1 MKNVFMF
8 LLLLM
13 GQLFAAVIVNSLDG
27 RDVISATYY
36 AALIGEK
43 IVIAYPDSDLQNVF
57 SSVGVNENVFLVQSE
72 KNPVFVGLA
81 DSLKQRENKVTLF
94 VSKDPFET
102 NLELAKKS
110 GVKRL
115 ILIDPIYGYNAV
127 STLPYGKQ
135 NKMFLIFV
143 SKDNLD
149 KATET
154 INSIKPNEV
163 LIYGYV
169 DKEIKDA
176 LSKNAIAYKEINN
189 GDKFDDN
196 MEILNLYFSKNPSKK
211 QVILAD
217 GNGIEDTIA
226 GGDDPVLF
234 IGQIVPISV
243 YNYLKE
249 KVAKDQI
256 TVGLVVDKDYFQTS
270 YNLKQSINQDLGQK
284 KFTVLAKIGQSAGGQ
299 QGSPA
304 AVPLFPL
311 RGPISG
317 LSIEKVEYNTAK
329 KAIEVIYKNTG
340 NAQEYVK
347 SSIAIYVNGNKVS
360 VVGDEEPF
368 ILDKGAVFGRV
379 YPIDIEEGGIS
390 VNITSFFGIS
400 KKNLDNGIIGYFDV
414 GKVDYVDNSQIEI
427 TSINVDKSSGDIVVV
442 FTNTG
447 DIPAYFRADVLT
459 QINNRS
465 TKIEDNVV
473 YSLKPNEGRAVK
485 FIGIGKDS
493 NKIIAGAN
501 YGSREAFLNKRVE
514 KEYVESSTA
523 FNETLL
529 IGLVILLIIIV
540 AVYFL
545 VGKKK

>member
-1 MKNVFMF
+1 
-8 LLLLM
+8 
-13 GQLFAAVIVNSLDG
+13 
-27 RDVISATYY
+27 
-36 AALIGEK
+36 
-43 IVIAYPDSDLQNVF
+43 
-57 SSVGVNENVFLVQSE
+57 
-72 KNPVFVGLA
+72 
-81 DSLKQRENKVTLF
+81 
-94 VSKDPFET
+94 
-102 NLELAKKS
+102 
-110 GVKRL
+110 
-115 ILIDPIYGYNAV
+115 
-127 STLPYGKQ
+127 
-135 NKMFLIFV
+135 
-143 SKDNLD
+143 
-149 KATET
+149 
-154 INSIKPNEV
+154 
-163 LIYGYV
+163 
-169 DKEIKDA
+169 
-176 LSKNAIAYKEINN
+176 
-189 GDKFDDN
+189 
-196 MEILNLYFSKNPSKK
+196 
-211 QVILAD
+211 
-217 GNGIEDTIA
+217 
-226 GGDDPVLF
+226 
-234 IGQIVPISV
+234 
-243 YNYLKE
+243 
-249 KVAKDQI
+249 
-256 TVGLVVDKDYFQTS
+256 
-270 YNLKQSINQDLGQK
+270 
-284 KFTVLAKIGQSAGGQ
+284 
-299 QGSPA
+299 
-304 AVPLFPL
+304 
-311 RGPISG
+311 
-317 LSIEKVEYNTAK
+317 
-329 KAIEVIYKNTG
+329 
-340 NAQEYVK
+340 VK

-368 ILDKGAVFGRV
+368 ILDKGAIFGRV

-442 FTNTG
+442 FTNIG
-447 DIPAYFRADVLT
+447 NIPAYFRADVLT